1 LTPFAWRNR
10 AGLPATSKR
19 RTLITVHAV
28 KSGNVAAQLPRA
40 SISKPGCREVHM
52 ATFIVLTHFSEQG
65 IRNVKETT
73 KRADAFKEQAQRLGG
88 SVKEIYWTMGRYD
101 IVSIVEA
108 PDEKAITALGL
119 TIGKLGNVR
128 TETLRAFSK
137 ADMDGI
143 LSKVA

>member
-1 LTPFAWRNR
+1 LQ
-10 AGLPATSKR
+10 ATRKR
-19 RTLITVHAV
+19 RTLITVHAA
-28 KSGNVAAQLPRA
+28 KSGNIAGPLPRA
-40 SISKPGCREVHM
+40 SISKFIQGCREVHM
-52 ATFIVLTHFSEQG
+52 ATFIVLTHFSDQG
-65 IRNVKETT
+65 VRNVKETT

-128 TETLRAFSK
+128 TETLRAFNK
-137 ADMDGI
+137 ADMDSI